1 MPDTEALPEPKMPE
15 PTMTCS
21 RCGEAFN
28 LPWLQPGQTWQHCD
42 GGAMI
47 KAGPS
52 DTEALA
58 ERARVVAWL
67 RLSASSG
74 IVEWQEPLNFA
85 AAAIEANQHDYIA
98 IPRLTLGDQKGVG

>member
-1 MPDTEALPEPKMPE
+1 MPDTEALAEPKMPE

-58 ERARVVAWL
+58 EPLAGITDAIQAADEFLNVARKHQIGRAHV
-67 RLSASSG
+67 
-74 IVEWQEPLNFA
+74 
-85 AAAIEANQHDYIA
+85 
-98 IPRLTLGDQKGVG
+98 